1 MRQVFERVDEQGA
14 MGGEEAVE
22 EGERRLGWFTKKVS
36 GECGVVFF
44 FSWGEG
50 GGEGRASRLT
60 NAHGGGAP
68 RQWIS
73 GNPHPPRGEGR
84 CVLETCGTM
93 VPSLAHLAIGL
104 GFSALGPRPRR
115 LDDGRTAELPGW
127 AVSLTPQ
134 TIPALLRSAVSRQN
148 TLIVIPSYFD
158 FVRVTN
164 YLRKAD
170 SVSYV
175 AISE

>member
-1 MRQVFERVDEQGA
+1 
-14 MGGEEAVE
+14 
-22 EGERRLGWFTKKVS
+22 
-36 GECGVVFF
+36 
-44 FSWGEG
+44 
-50 GGEGRASRLT
+50 
-60 NAHGGGAP
+60 
-68 RQWIS
+68 
-73 GNPHPPRGEGR
+73 
-84 CVLETCGTM
+84 
-93 VPSLAHLAIGL
+93 
-104 GFSALGPRPRR
+104 
-115 LDDGRTAELPGW
+115 LPGW